1 MIDQSRDGD
10 ILAPCHGSLQS
21 GAVGFTQGTDLTV
34 LRCRH
39 PTPMH
44 EGVGTPGSILA
55 IRKAQAIGDGNEGI
69 LARRMHPMAA
79 EIEGDAGCQLLGIG
93 ATTDTMR
100 RFQYEISQLMVPRR
114 LCGCEAGGPGP
125 DDDHIDIRHLLLS
138 LNLQAADRGRDC
150 GYARCCSV
158 CS

>member
-44 EGVGTPGSILA
+44 EGVGTPGPILA
-55 IRKAQAIGDGNEGI
+55 IRKAEAIGDGNEGI

-79 EIEGDAGCQLLGIG
+79 EIEGDAGRQLLGIG

-100 RFQYEISQLMVPRR
+100 RFQYELSQLMVPRR
-114 LCGCEAGGPGP
+114 LCGCEAGGPRTGG
-125 DDDHIDIRHLLLS
+125 DYVDIQDVVGSRELE
-138 LNLQAADRGRDC
+138 AADCGR
-150 GYARCCSV
+150 
-158 CS
+158 